1 MKRKNFRL
9 KKRGSL
15 NLSIEAIV
23 IVVIAFTVLG
33 LGLAFVKSQLG
44 GIGKTSSEVQSKIKD
59 QILEDMRSSGK
70 KLAITQEIILE
81 RGKQAIENVGIVN
94 TDVITRKYGIRIDP
108 VKMQKPDGTTITDT
122 VVMDGDISF
131 FYNNLIEKELSPTSG
146 DVIPLTISTKSSA
159 AGNYLYKVT
168 VFDDGK
174 CANPDTTSCDSATAY
189 DTRSFFVKVG

>member
-1 MKRKNFRL
+1 MRKNFRL

-33 LGLAFVKSQLG
+33 LGLAFVKNQLG

-70 KLAITQEIILE
+70 KLAITQEIVLE
-81 RGKQAIENVGIVN
+81 RGKQTIENVGIVN
-94 TDVITRKYGIRIDP
+94 TDVNTHSFGIYVEGI
-108 VKMQKPDGTTITDT
+108 KMQKPNGDPGTAD
-122 VVMDGDISF
+122 DLKNDISF
-131 FYNNLIEKELSPTSG
+131 FYNTNIEKKLSPTGG
-146 DVIPLTISTKSSA
+146 DVIPLTISAKSSA

-168 VFDDGK
+168 VYDDGQ
-174 CANPDTTSCDSATAY
+174 CTTGDAASCGASTPY